1 MRIEIHASE
10 TLPTAADRA
19 YIERR
24 LEQALAEYQ
33 AHVDVAQV
41 WLVGIM
47 RADYAEAQYCMI
59 NVRLADGSLV
69 ACDGT
74 DLDLRT
80 ALNCALQHIH
90 HEMSR
95 TIERMPAGRLAGAD
109 PDIGWRADTTLD
121 ERHPNAA

>member
-1 MRIEIHASE
+1 MAAMNPAPVFDWLDHFMALAGDGGMRDIGK
-10 TLPTAADRA
+10 L
-19 YIERR
+19 RR
-24 LEQALAEYQ
+24 LAPHE
-33 AHVDVAQV
+33 V

-74 DLDLRT
+74 DLELRT

-95 TIERMPAGRLAGAD
+95 SIERMPAGRLGGTD
-109 PDIGWRADTTLD
+109 PDIGWRADTTPD